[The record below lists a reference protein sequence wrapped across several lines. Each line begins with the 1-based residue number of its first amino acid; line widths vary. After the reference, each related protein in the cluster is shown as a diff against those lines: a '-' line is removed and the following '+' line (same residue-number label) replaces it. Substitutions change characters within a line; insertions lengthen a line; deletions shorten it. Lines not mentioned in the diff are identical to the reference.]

1 MSIAVKNLSKF
12 YGSQAAVD
20 DVSFEVKKGEV
31 VGFLGPNGAGK
42 STTMKILTCYIN
54 QDSGSAKVC
63 GLDTTEDSLEVRK
76 KVGYLP
82 EHNPLYKELYTV
94 EFLRLCARFYGVSNK
109 NKRIA
114 EVIEMTGLQRE
125 KHKKI
130 EALSRGYR
138 QRVGLA
144 QAILHD
150 PEVLILD
157 EPTSGL
163 DPNQIVEIRS
173 LIKTLGKEKTVIFS
187 SHIMQE
193 VEAIS
198 DRVLILNKGKLVMDS
213 PIGEISQPKE
223 DKTTALRVLFNRA
236 VDQKKISEIPGLVI
250 SKKVKEGEWLLKGV
264 ESGDE
269 DFRQTV
275 FSHCAKNNFIILE
288 MNQVSTSMEEVFRE
302 MTGDKKV

>member
-20 DVSFEVKKGEV
+20 DVSFEVQKGEV

-54 QDSGSAKVC
+54 QDSGSATVC
-63 GLDTTEDSLEVRK
+63 GLDTSEDSLEVRK

-94 EFLRLCARFYGVSNK
+94 EFLRLCARFYGISNK

-223 DKTTALRVLFNRA
+223 DKTTALRVLFNRE
-236 VDQKKISEIPGLVI
+236 VDQKKISEIPGLVV
-250 SKKVKEGEWLLKGV
+250 SKKVKEREWLLKGV

-275 FSHCAKNNFIILE
+275 FTHCAMNNFIILE